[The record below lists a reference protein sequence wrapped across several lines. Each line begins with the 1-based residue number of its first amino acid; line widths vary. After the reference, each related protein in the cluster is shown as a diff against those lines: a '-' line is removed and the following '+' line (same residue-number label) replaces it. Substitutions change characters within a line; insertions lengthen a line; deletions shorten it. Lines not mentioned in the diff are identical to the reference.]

1 MPGRDGARGQ
11 EADVGQATIMIIGF
25 AVVLAMAVALVTDVS
40 AAYLRRSGLDTL
52 ADGAALR
59 GADLGATG
67 QETYLHGVPADR
79 LALTAA
85 TVRSSV
91 QAYLVDVGAF
101 RRYPGLTWTV
111 RVDGA
116 ADSVTVRVRAPL
128 ELPLTIPGSPQR
140 ASIGA
145 TGSAVVATD
154 AGPGG
159 SPSAGRPSRPRDS
172 GAATGTGPHL
182 RPLVEEGQA
191 GPAALPD
198 LGEAPP
204 RAWRRRAPQV

>member
-1 MPGRDGARGQ
+1 MTAREPAGRRRPGDA
-11 EADVGQATIMIIGF
+11 GQASVMIIGF
-25 AVVLAMAVALVTDVS
+25 ALVLAMLVALVTDAS
-40 AAYLRRSGLDTL
+40 AAYLRRQGLDTL

-67 QETYLHGVPADR
+67 QETYTDGVPADR

-85 TVRSSV
+85 TARASV
-91 QAYLVDVGAF
+91 GAYLADVGAF

-111 RVDGA
+111 TVDGT

-128 ELPLTIPGSPQR
+128 ELPLTVPGSPQR

-154 AGPGG
+154 TGPGG
-159 SPSAGRPSRPRDS
+159 
-172 GAATGTGPHL
+172 
-182 RPLVEEGQA
+182 
-191 GPAALPD
+191 
-198 LGEAPP
+198 
-204 RAWRRRAPQV
+204 